1 MSKLRVGVVRGG
13 PGSEY
18 YVSLKTGGSV
28 LAALSPNEYDA
39 RDVLITN
46 DGQWHIDG
54 VPTTPEKLA
63 RSIDVAFNAL
73 HGEFGEDGKIQKI
86 FDIFGV
92 PYTGSTVVPSAVGMN
107 KELAK
112 RRFAAVGI
120 KVPRAVS
127 VSSGDETDDVLREIR
142 SELRSPYIVKPASSG
157 SSVGVSFARTEDE
170 LISALERALAYGD
183 KALVEE
189 YIRGREITVG
199 VVDAKNGGGSYLL
212 PPLEVFLPDGALFDY
227 QAKYGDN
234 TYRAEPAHLSG
245 DEYSAIERAVSRA
258 HKSLGVRH
266 YARYDFILADDG
278 AYLLEVNTL
287 PALMDGAL
295 LPRALTLHD
304 LSMPDFVD
312 YVISLALQE
321 K

>member
-1 MSKLRVGVVRGG
+1 MGVVRGG

-28 LAALSPNEYDA
+28 LSVLPSDKYDA

-54 VPTTPEKLA
+54 VPTTPEKLT

-86 FDIFGV
+86 FDIFGM

-112 RRFAAVGI
+112 RRFAALGI
-120 KVPRAVS
+120 KVPRAVA
-127 VSSGDETDDVLREIR
+127 VSSGSATDDVLREIR
-142 SELRSPYIVKPASSG
+142 SELRSPYIVKPTSSG
-157 SSVGVSFARTEDE
+157 SSIGVSFVGTEEE
-170 LISALERALAYGD
+170 LVSALERALAYGD

-199 VVDAKNGGGSYLL
+199 VVDAKSGDGSYLL
-212 PPLEVFLPDGALFDY
+212 PPLEVFLPDGTLFDY
-227 QAKYGDN
+227 QSKYGDN
-234 TYRAEPAHLSG
+234 TYRTELARLSAS
-245 DEYSAIERAVSRA
+245 EYAAIERAVSRA

-266 YARYDFILADDG
+266 YARYDFILAEDG

-287 PALMDGAL
+287 PALMNGAL
-295 LPRALTLHD
+295 LPRALMLHD
-304 LSMPDFVD
+304 LSMSDFVD